1 MKVTIIGGGGRVGS
15 NAAFALQCAG
25 IVSEIQ
31 ILDANA
37 DLAAGEALDLL
48 HGTSVIA
55 DQRIY
60 AGDYARAADS
70 DIFVITAGLR
80 RKPDESRLDLINR
93 NVSLFDGILASIK
106 QAGFRKDAL
115 IFVVSNPVDIL
126 TQLAV
131 FRLGL
136 PWQQVLGLG
145 TMLDTARFRS
155 LIAESLN
162 LAPTQVKALILGEH
176 GDTMVP
182 IWSSATAAGLP
193 LEKFPG
199 VSSNFQSQL
208 FERTKTSGAE
218 VIRRKG
224 GAGWAVGITIAE
236 VVHAIA
242 LDKRQLL
249 PVSSLQQ
256 GKYGLRDVSIS
267 VPTVVGRAGVLD
279 QVEVSLW
286 PKELSGLQASAR
298 ALQEIWSSATSAGLP
313 LDKFPGVSANF
324 QTQLFDRTKASGA
337 EVIRRK
343 GGAGWAV
350 GITIAEVVHSIA
362 LDKRELL
369 PVSSLQQGK
378 YGLREVS
385 ISVPTVVGR
394 AGVLDQVEIALWPK
408 ELSGLQASA
417 RALQGIWSQVRPR

>member
-31 ILDANA
+31 LLDANA
-37 DLAAGEALDLL
+37 ELAAGEALDLL
-48 HGTSVIA
+48 HGTSTCA

-60 AGDYARAADS
+60 AGDYARAVDS
-70 DIFVITAGLR
+70 DLFLITAGLR

-93 NVSLFDGILASIK
+93 NVALFDQILGSIK
-106 QAGFRKDAL
+106 VAGFRKEAL
-115 IFVVSNPVDIL
+115 VFVVSNPVDIL

-131 FRLGL
+131 ARLGL
-136 PWQQVLGLG
+136 SWNQVLGLG

-155 LIAESLN
+155 LIAESLS

-193 LEKFPG
+193 LEKMPG
-199 VSSNFQSQL
+199 VGASFQQQIS
-208 FERTKTSGAE
+208 ERTKTSGAE

-224 GAGWAVGITIAE
+224 GAGWAVAVTIAE

-242 LDKRQLL
+242 QDKRQLL

-267 VPTVVGRAGVLD
+267 VPTVVGRAGVLA
-279 QVEVSLW
+279 QVEVPLW
-286 PKELSGLQASAR
+286 PKEQQSLQASAR
-298 ALQEIWSSATSAGLP
+298 ALQEIWS
-313 LDKFPGVSANF
+313 KV
-324 QTQLFDRTKASGA
+324 K
-337 EVIRRK
+337 
-343 GGAGWAV
+343 
-350 GITIAEVVHSIA
+350 
-362 LDKRELL
+362 
-369 PVSSLQQGK
+369 
-378 YGLREVS
+378 
-385 ISVPTVVGR
+385 
-394 AGVLDQVEIALWPK
+394 
-408 ELSGLQASA
+408 
-417 RALQGIWSQVRPR
+417 PR